1 MFGSH
6 QELTLNDLLIDL
18 TNKKLMHR
26 YAINKRLDICQDHF
40 GMQEHLLGH

>member
-6 QELTLNDLLIDL
+6 QKLTLYDLIADL
-18 TNKKLMHR
+18 TNYKWMHR

-40 GMQEHLLGH
+40 GMLEHLLGH